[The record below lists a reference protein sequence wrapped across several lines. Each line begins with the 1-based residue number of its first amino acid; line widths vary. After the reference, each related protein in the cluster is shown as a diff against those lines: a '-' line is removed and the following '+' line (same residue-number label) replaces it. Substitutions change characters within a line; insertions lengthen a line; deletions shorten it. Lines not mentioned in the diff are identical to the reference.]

1 MQAKALKTWLS
12 NANLRHENQLINYQD
27 RVTDEIAQRKQEI
40 KRCEETDYTQQ
51 SYIDSQKKLRR
62 NKAYKLLGNYFMR
75 VATSQTCRGFR
86 VWKDR
91 IDQIIHK
98 QGILIKTIQH
108 WKKSQFLMLR
118 SVLVKFM
125 SQDRQR
131 EYWEAIKQTEID
143 QDMINIKRK

>member
-40 KRCEETDYTQQ
+40 KRCEETDYTQE
-51 SYIDSQKKLRR
+51 SFIDSQKKLRR

-86 VWKDR
+86 TWKDR

-98 QGILIKTIQH
+98 QGILTKTI
-108 WKKSQFLMLR
+108 
-118 SVLVKFM
+118 
-125 SQDRQR
+125 
-131 EYWEAIKQTEID
+131 
-143 QDMINIKRK
+143 